1 MNNRFVDA
9 NKIASW
15 YINNN
20 KLIEEDIE
28 NRNYK
33 RLMTIMAYSQIEAL
47 ERLGRPMYRNQL
59 SRDGIVVSISNLIP
73 SAGIDHKDIPRDIVE
88 ILESLNMRYGLVST
102 SELDKIHLEL
112 LDRFYDRGGLKNI

>member
-20 KLIEEDIE
+20 KLIEEDIK

-47 ERLGRPMYRNQL
+47 ERLGRPMYGNQL
-59 SRDGIVVSISNLIP
+59 SRDGIVVSISNLVP
-73 SAGIDHKDIPRDIVE
+73 SAGIDHKDIPRDTVE